1 MNTSSKIFFAIFFL
15 SIAVS
20 FGLTYQR
27 MVLEKNFPVF
37 TDPETVPAPVDSFTQ
52 LFEYFQ

>member
-15 SIAVS
+15 SLAVS

-27 MVLEKNFPVF
+27 MIVTKDFPVF
-37 TDPETVPAPVDSFTQ
+37 MDPETIPASVDSFTQ